1 MGVSIPF
8 YILMG
13 RPFPTPW
20 VKGRASVSSL
30 GDMEVIL
37 DDYVISLIDKLNS
50 VCANVSL
57 SLPIPLDK
65 PTHNFVP
72 GKQVLIRSLKPVA
85 VGELRYLGPAVVI
98 AVTRTG
104 VLTDHQPQW
113 IHASRLKHLSTYALP
128 IDIRIT
134 NFFFDRF
141 LKYLFS
147 LYYDRWSNKL
157 LSTVCFHSIQLAC
170 LFVGHW
176 TECGIVCF
184 VNKIKNIFLTE

>member
-1 MGVSIPF
+1 
-8 YILMG
+8 MG

-57 SLPIPLDK
+57 SLPIPSDK

-72 GKQVLIRSLKPVA
+72 GQQVLIRSLKPVA
-85 VGELRYLGPAVVI
+85 VGELRYLGTAVVI

-113 IHASRLKHLSTYALP
+113 IHASRLKHLST
-128 IDIRIT
+128 
-134 NFFFDRF
+134 
-141 LKYLFS
+141 
-147 LYYDRWSNKL
+147 
-157 LSTVCFHSIQLAC
+157 
-170 LFVGHW
+170 
-176 TECGIVCF
+176 
-184 VNKIKNIFLTE
+184 

>member
-13 RPFPTPW
+13 RPFSTPW

-57 SLPIPLDK
+57 SLPIPSEK
-65 PTHNFVP
+65 PTHNFIP
-72 GKQVLIRSLKPVA
+72 SIQVLIQSLKPVA

-98 AVTRTG
+98 A
-104 VLTDHQPQW
+104 
-113 IHASRLKHLSTYALP
+113 
-128 IDIRIT
+128 
-134 NFFFDRF
+134 
-141 LKYLFS
+141 
-147 LYYDRWSNKL
+147 
-157 LSTVCFHSIQLAC
+157 
-170 LFVGHW
+170 
-176 TECGIVCF
+176 
-184 VNKIKNIFLTE
+184 

>member
-30 GDMEVIL
+30 GDMEGIL

-57 SLPIPLDK
+57 SLPIPSEK

-85 VGELRYLGPAVVI
+85 VGEPRYLGPAVVI

-128 IDIRIT
+128 ID
-134 NFFFDRF
+134 
-141 LKYLFS
+141 
-147 LYYDRWSNKL
+147 
-157 LSTVCFHSIQLAC
+157 TVGPKKPAQS
-170 LFVGHW
+170 V
-176 TECGIVCF
+176 
-184 VNKIKNIFLTE
+184 

>member
-57 SLPIPLDK
+57 SLPIPSEK

-72 GKQVLIRSLKPVA
+72 GKQVLVSESETSRS
-85 VGELRYLGPAVVI
+85 GGTEI
-98 AVTRTG
+98 IG
-104 VLTDHQPQW
+104 VNCSHRSDQ
-113 IHASRLKHLSTYALP
+113 
-128 IDIRIT
+128 D
-134 NFFFDRF
+134 
-141 LKYLFS
+141 
-147 LYYDRWSNKL
+147 WSAN
-157 LSTVCFHSIQLAC
+157 
-170 LFVGHW
+170 
-176 TECGIVCF
+176 
-184 VNKIKNIFLTE
+184 

>member
-1 MGVSIPF
+1 
-8 YILMG
+8 MG

-20 VKGRASVSSL
+20 VKGRAGVSSL

-50 VCANVSL
+50 VCADVSL
-57 SLPIPLDK
+57 SLPIPSDK

-72 GKQVLIRSLKPVA
+72 GQQVLIRSLKPVA
-85 VGELRYLGPAVVI
+85 VGEPRYLGPAVVI

-128 IDIRIT
+128 ID
-134 NFFFDRF
+134 
-141 LKYLFS
+141 
-147 LYYDRWSNKL
+147 
-157 LSTVCFHSIQLAC
+157 TVGPKKPAQS
-170 LFVGHW
+170 V
-176 TECGIVCF
+176 
-184 VNKIKNIFLTE
+184 